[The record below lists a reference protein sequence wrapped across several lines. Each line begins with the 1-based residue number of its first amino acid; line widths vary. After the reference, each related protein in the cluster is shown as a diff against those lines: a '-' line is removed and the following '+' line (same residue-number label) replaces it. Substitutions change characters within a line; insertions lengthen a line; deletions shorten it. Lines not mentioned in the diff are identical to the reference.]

1 MYIVGSGGNQTVES
15 GTAWFPRMVNA
26 THLINIKRI
35 LILIF
40 FPLCLFTAV
49 AVSVQQANLKP
60 HYGIYQHS
68 IEKVKTVRSA
78 KCKCTVQ
85 ASLENETVNLTR
97 QNFQLK
103 ITSKIPLAN
112 GKSLWRTCKIIGNPV
127 KNGNQ
132 LEIKKQG
139 M

>member
-1 MYIVGSGGNQTVES
+1 M
-15 GTAWFPRMVNA
+15 
-26 THLINIKRI
+26 
-35 LILIF
+35 
-40 FPLCLFTAV
+40 
-49 AVSVQQANLKP
+49 
-60 HYGIYQHS
+60 
-68 IEKVKTVRSA
+68 
-78 KCKCTVQ
+78 Q